1 MIKRKALLLSNGDQV
16 EIRFTKEDSHKPSL
30 WESGQVIG
38 NPIEKNG
45 VVLVSVLL
53 DSGCYVSSHPNKL
66 IR

>member
-1 MIKRKALLLSNGDQV
+1 MIKRKSRLLSNGNQV
-16 EIRFTKEDSHKPSL
+16 EIRFSKEDSHTPGL

-38 NPIEKNG
+38 KPIEKNG

-53 DSGCYVSSHPNKL
+53 DSGCFVLSHPNKL